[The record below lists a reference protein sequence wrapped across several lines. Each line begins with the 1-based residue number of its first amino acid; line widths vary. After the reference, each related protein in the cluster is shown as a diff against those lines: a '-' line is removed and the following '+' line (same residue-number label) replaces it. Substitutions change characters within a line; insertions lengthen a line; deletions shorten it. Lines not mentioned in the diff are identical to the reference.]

1 MLPVGRP
8 GPKAWGGPPWRAV
21 GGAYSGP
28 VASAGG
34 IVLGWT
40 LGLAVGAAGPVN
52 RTWPLGVTLWLLLAA
67 PLVALWR
74 WRGRRRPPA
83 TAGRPAKVPR
93 GERPERSAGLRG
105 VAVRALGG
113 STGRLPAVPN
123 TPRALLLH
131 GEAALP
137 QATGALL
144 QVLAQVLSPCRV
156 GLFHHDAGGQLVMR
170 ASRATAG
177 LDVGAAVD
185 GKPALAAGA
194 GVAAGVEREAPGWP
208 EPVLQRLREAA
219 ARRQAGPLPADEA
232 LTALWAAPILEA
244 PQEPGAGHLWGLLAV
259 LRPAPQAWSHA
270 DVALLEGVAGQL
282 ALAWGLEQALRISRR
297 HLQRLERIATT
308 DGLTELVNQRH
319 FRKLF
324 DLQLARA
331 RRYNRR
337 LSLIF
342 LDIDH
347 FKEVNDTH
355 GHQAG
360 DEVLKKVAEVLRDTA
375 RCTDTVARLG
385 GEEFAVLMEETGAK
399 GAERYA
405 ERIRQAL
412 GRELFTAAGGDFR
425 KTCSLG
431 IATFPEHG
439 AQAKELMAHADQ
451 ALYFA
456 KRTGRNRTVIYRA
469 DATGRESHP

>member
-1 MLPVGRP
+1 M
-8 GPKAWGGPPWRAV
+8 
-21 GGAYSGP
+21 
-28 VASAGG
+28 
-34 IVLGWT
+34 LGWT
-40 LGLAVGAAGPVN
+40 LGLAVGAAGPIN
-52 RTWPLGVTLWLLLAA
+52 RVWPLGVTLWLLLAV
-67 PLVALWR
+67 PLAALWR
-74 WRGRRRPPA
+74 WRGRRRRPA
-83 TAGRPAKVPR
+83 TAGRPPR
-93 GERPERSAGLRG
+93 ASRTERSAGLRG
-105 VAVRALGG
+105 AAVSALGG

-156 GLFHHDAGGQLVMR
+156 GLFHHDVDGQLVMR

-177 LDVGAAVD
+177 LDAGANME
-185 GKPALAAGA
+185 GGPELAAGA
-194 GVAAGVEREAPGWP
+194 EHAAPGWP
-208 EPVLQRLREAA
+208 QPVLQRLREAA
-219 ARRQAGPLPADEA
+219 AKRQAGPLPAGEP

-244 PQEPGAGHLWGLLAV
+244 PREPGAGHLWGLLAV

-360 DEVLKKVAEVLRDTA
+360 DEVLKKVAEVLRGTA

-412 GRELFTAAGGDFR
+412 GRELFTAEGGDFR

-451 ALYFA
+451 ALYLA